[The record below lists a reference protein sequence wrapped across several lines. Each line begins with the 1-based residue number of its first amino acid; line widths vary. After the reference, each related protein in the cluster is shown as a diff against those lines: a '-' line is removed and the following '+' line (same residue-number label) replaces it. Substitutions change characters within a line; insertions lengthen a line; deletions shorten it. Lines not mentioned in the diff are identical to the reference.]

1 MPIFEKRTRIAAPP
15 ERVFAF
21 HEEPDALERLTP
33 PWEYARVREKTGG
46 ILVGARVVMETR
58 VGPVPLRWVAEHT
71 QYEQGRMFQDTQRS
85 GPFKRWVHTHRTDPD
100 GAGGCYLTDHVD
112 YELPLGAI
120 GRLGGERFVRRK
132 LERMFDYRHEVT
144 RRACEAPPR

>member
-33 PWEYARVREKTGG
+33 PWEHARVLEKTGG
-46 ILVGARVVMETR
+46 ILVGARVVVETR
-58 VGPVPLRWVAEHT
+58 IGPVPVRWVAEHT
-71 QYEQGRMFQDTQRS
+71 QYERGRMFQDTQRS
-85 GPFKRWVHTHRTDPD
+85 GPFKRWVHTHRMDPD
-100 GAGGCYLTDHVD
+100 GSGGCYLTDHVE
-112 YELPLGAI
+112 YELPLGAL
-120 GRLGGERFVRRK
+120 GRLGGGRFVRRK

-144 RRACEAPPR
+144 RRACEVPPR